1 MLVVGLSQ
9 LYSHQYT
16 FSSSGR
22 PQLCNMCWLSA
33 CPSLTANPKFSHH
46 PADLSFAIYV
56 VCRPVPA
63 LQPPIHFLFVQ
74 STPVVQY
81 VLAVGLSQLY
91 SHQQIFS
98 SSGRPQLCKICW
110 LSACPSFTAIN
121 TLSHH
126 PANPSFAIYVVDCRP
141 VPASQ
146 PSIHFLTIQPPQVC
160 HVYCLSACPFLI
172 IWLTL
177 VLPCVLSA
185 GLSQFYKHQQ
195 ILL

>member
-1 MLVVGLSQ
+1 
-9 LYSHQYT
+9 
-16 FSSSGR
+16 
-22 PQLCNMCWLSA
+22 MCWLLA

-46 PADLSFAIYV
+46 LADLSFAIYV
-56 VCRPVPA
+56 VCQPVPA

-91 SHQQIFS
+91 GHQQIFS

-126 PANPSFAIYVVDCRP
+126 LADPSFAIYVVCRP
-141 VPASQ
+141 VPALR
-146 PSIHFLTIQPPQVC
+146 PSTN
-160 HVYCLSACPFLI
+160 FLI
-172 IWLTL
+172 IWLTPALQDML
-177 VLPCVLSA
+177 VV
-185 GLSQFYKHQQ
+185 GLSQLYSHQYTFSSSGRP
-195 ILL
+195 